1 MEVSIVPITYKDIKK
16 IIYEMN
22 KIFIFSK
29 KNVQFIHWQYFRNI
43 NKARLYKIIFG
54 NKFAGISGYQKRFL
68 VNKRKAYHLI
78 GIYVVEKFRGSELI
92 FKSLKFIKKKI
103 IKNNFFFA
111 IPNEQLGN
119 LLKVLFVNMDK
130 LDIYSMLLSKN
141 EINKTIKK
149 INNLNIKKKLNIN
162 SSIFYKDNTYFQWRY
177 ARHPIYKYYFEET
190 TNLVII
196 FKIYKKKQT
205 SKLDFID
212 CIIKKEISIK
222 DYLITILKISL
233 KYDVDFVNIWSFK
246 NSYLKKCLIKL
257 NFRVDKFY
265 KKQLVFKNIVDK
277 NYFLSKH
284 IYPGDADY

>member
-29 KNVQFIHWQYFRNI
+29 KNIQFIDWQYFRNI

-130 LDIYSMLLSKN
+130 LDIYSMLLSKK

-177 ARHPIYKYYFEET
+177 AKHPTYKYYFEET

-212 CIIKKEISIK
+212 CIIKKEVSIK
-222 DYLITILKISL
+222 DYLITLLKISL

-246 NSYLKKCLIKL
+246 NSYLMKCLIKL
-257 NFRVDKFY
+257 NFKADKFY

-277 NYFLSKH
+277 NYFLSKN